1 MQLSSK
7 VGRRFFLIC
16 GFLFLFYSLLMG
28 FASISTGSFF
38 AGYELVFLSSTVM
51 AFCLAYLY
59 PQFKEN
65 DERSKKIRE
74 RGMFISYFFI
84 LGYMIILMA
93 LFQFEIINLNGYQT
107 VSVLTALTICTVFSS
122 FVILSKRY

>member
-28 FASISTGSFF
+28 FASISTGAFF

-59 PQFKEN
+59 PQFK
-65 DERSKKIRE
+65 
-74 RGMFISYFFI
+74 
-84 LGYMIILMA
+84 
-93 LFQFEIINLNGYQT
+93 
-107 VSVLTALTICTVFSS
+107 
-122 FVILSKRY
+122 